1 MIQSWRCLLP
11 IDRRVSLAQ
20 SEMQSPR
27 PGAAARAYNDRTK
40 YRFVTGADGTLDIVA
55 GTAPD
60 AFPALGAQDPANDP
74 GRFKIYRGVDT
85 IPLTK
90 EPIDSSLT
98 AFETLIAS
106 GREPAG
112 TVVPNLAVL
121 GRVLQRSN
129 GILKMGKHRTG
140 KEIAYRAAGQTGAR
154 YHLELY
160 LVTGELPGL
169 AAGVYHYGPH
179 DDTLST
185 LRAGDYRA
193 FVARAAGDDPA
204 IAQAPAILI
213 VTSQIWRNA
222 WRYLEHSYKQVF
234 WDMGTLLTN
243 TLAVAASAELPTEV
257 VFGFADPDIEQLL
270 GIDGRDELVSGMLA
284 LGRTTEPQ
292 PASPA
297 ITRLSLEQTPAATE
311 SPRFPVIEAAYR
323 GTSLPTGA
331 AAATWRAAA
340 TASPLPP
347 STRPPA
353 GPVIPLRPASASERS
368 LEEVIERRR
377 SNRHYQADTPV
388 SFEDFSTVLRLANGA
403 PPLDVPFPPA
413 DVYLIVNNVEG
424 LEPGAYFYDRAN
436 NLLTLMQAGN
446 LRETARRL
454 AMDQQYAADAQVVM
468 FSMGNLDEIFA
479 RYGDRGYRIALFE
492 AAVFGSRMQ
501 LAAHTLG
508 LGAVGSGSPDD
519 ELTAFFSPHA
529 AGKDYLFVAVF
540 GVKRKPGD
548 AENARALRF
557 LDDRRV

>member
-1 MIQSWRCLLP
+1 M
-11 IDRRVSLAQ
+11 
-20 SEMQSPR
+20 SEEGAVR
-27 PGAAARAYNDRTK
+27 TTTYPGAAARAYNDRTK
-40 YRFVTGADGTLDIVA
+40 YRFVTGADGALDVVA
-55 GTAPD
+55 GTPPD

-74 GRFKIYRGVDT
+74 GRFKIYQGVET
-85 IPLTK
+85 LPLPKT
-90 EPIDSSLT
+90 PIDSSLT
-98 AFETLIAS
+98 AFESLTAG
-106 GREPAG
+106 GREPEG
-112 TVVPNLAVL
+112 TVVPDLAVL

-179 DDTLST
+179 DDKLSL
-185 LRAGDYRA
+185 LRTGDYRA
-193 FVARAAGDDPA
+193 VVTRASGNDPA
-204 IAQAPAILI
+204 IAQAPAVLI

-243 TLAVAASAELPTEV
+243 TLGMAASADLPTEV
-257 VFGFADPDIEQLL
+257 VFGFADPEIEQLL
-270 GIDGRDELVSGMLA
+270 GIDGRDELVSGMMA
-284 LGRTTEPQ
+284 LGRSFEPQ
-292 PASPA
+292 SASPPVTPLA
-297 ITRLSLEQTPAATE
+297 LEQTPAADD
-311 SPRFPVIEAAYR
+311 SPSFPVIEAAYK
-323 GTSLPTGA
+323 GTSLPSGEATA
-331 AAATWRAAA
+331 AWRADAQ
-340 TASPLPP
+340 TGPLPP
-347 STRPPA
+347 VTTPPDRPA
-353 GPVIPLRPASASERS
+353 IPLRPTSTSERS
-368 LEEVIERRR
+368 LEDVIERRR
-377 SNRHYQADTPV
+377 SNRHYDAATPM
-388 SFEDFSTVLRLANGA
+388 SFADFSTVLHVANGA

-436 NLLTLMQAGN
+436 DAVILMQPGN

-540 GVKRKPGD
+540 GVKRKPTER
-548 AENARALRF
+548 ENADALQF

>member
-1 MIQSWRCLLP
+1 M
-11 IDRRVSLAQ
+11 V
-20 SEMQSPR
+20 
-27 PGAAARAYNDRTK
+27 G
-40 YRFVTGADGTLDIVA
+40 VVA
-55 GTAPD
+55 GTPPE
-60 AFPALGAQDPANDP
+60 AFPALGEQDPANDP
-74 GRFKIYRGVDT
+74 GRFKIYQGVET
-85 IPLTK
+85 IPLPKT
-90 EPIDSSLT
+90 PIESTLT
-98 AFETLIAS
+98 AFEALTAS
-106 GREPAG
+106 GREPEG
-112 TVVPNLAVL
+112 TVVPDLAVL

-129 GILKMGKHRTG
+129 GILKMGTHRTG

-179 DDTLST
+179 DDTLSV

-193 FVARAAGDDPA
+193 FVTRAAGNEPA

-234 WDMGTLLTN
+234 WDMGTMLTN
-243 TLAVAASAELPTEV
+243 TLGMAASAELPAEV
-257 VFGFADPDIEQLL
+257 VFGFADPAIEQLL
-270 GIDGRDELVSGMLA
+270 GIDGRDELVSGMMA
-284 LGRTTEPQ
+284 LGRTAEPQ
-292 PASPA
+292 PASPPV
-297 ITRLSLEQTPAATE
+297 TPLSLEQTPAAAD
-311 SPRFPVIEAAYR
+311 SPRFPVIEAAYK
-323 GTSLPTGA
+323 GTSLPDGDTA
-331 AAATWRAAA
+331 AAWRAAA
-340 TASPLPP
+340 SSRPLSPPTTPP
-347 STRPPA
+347 DGPA
-353 GPVIPLRPASASERS
+353 IPLRPTSPSDRS
-368 LEEVIERRR
+368 LEDVIERRR
-377 SNRHYQADTPV
+377 SNRHYDAETPV
-388 SFEDFSTVLRLANGA
+388 SFEDFSTVLSIANGT

-413 DVYLIVNNVEG
+413 DVYLIVNNVNG
-424 LEPGAYFYDRAN
+424 LEPGAYAYDRASN
-436 NLLTLMQAGN
+436 TVTLMQPGN

-454 AMDQQYAADAQVVM
+454 AMDQQYASDAQVVM

-540 GVKRKPGD
+540 GVKRKPGHR
-548 AENARALRF
+548 ENADALRF
-557 LDDRRV
+557 LDDSRV

>member
-1 MIQSWRCLLP
+1 M
-11 IDRRVSLAQ
+11 
-20 SEMQSPR
+20 SETKAARTAAS
-27 PGAAARAYNDRTK
+27 PGAAARAYNERTK
-40 YRFVTGADGTLDIVA
+40 YRFVTGADGELAVVA
-55 GTAPD
+55 GTPPD

-74 GRFKIYRGVDT
+74 GRFKIYRGVET
-85 IPLTK
+85 LPLPK

-98 AFETLIAS
+98 AFETLTAS

-112 TVVPNLAVL
+112 VVIPDLAVL

-179 DDTLST
+179 DDTLSL
-185 LRAGDYRA
+185 LRSGDVRA
-193 FVARAAGDDPA
+193 FVTRAAGDGAA

-243 TLAVAASAELPTEV
+243 TLAMAASAEVPTEV
-257 VFGFADPDIEQLL
+257 VFGFADPEIEQLL
-270 GIDGRDELVSGMLA
+270 GIDGRDELVSGMVA
-284 LGRTTEPQ
+284 LGRTSEPQ
-292 PASPA
+292 PVSPPVSP
-297 ITRLSLEQTPAATE
+297 LSLEQTPAAAD
-311 SPRFPVIEAAYR
+311 SPRFPVIEAAYK
-323 GTSLPTGA
+323 GTSLPTGDAVAAWRA
-331 AAATWRAAA
+331 AAATGPL
-340 TASPLPP
+340 SPPTT
-347 STRPPA
+347 SPA
-353 GPVIPLRPASASERS
+353 GPAIPLQPTSTSDRS
-368 LEEVIERRR
+368 LEDVIERRR
-377 SNRHYQADTPV
+377 SNRHYDAGTPI
-388 SFEDFSTVLRLANGA
+388 SFADFSTVLSVANGT

-424 LEPGAYFYDRAN
+424 LDPGAYSFDRAKN
-436 NLLTLMQAGN
+436 TLTLMRSGN

-479 RYGDRGYRIALFE
+479 RSGDRGYRIALFE

-501 LAAHTLG
+501 LAAHALG

-519 ELTAFFSPHA
+519 ELTEFFSPHA

-540 GVKRKPGD
+540 GVKRKPSD
-548 AENARALRF
+548 RENTAALRF
-557 LDDRRV
+557 LDDSRV